1 MHQSNVAGRES
12 LLEWQSRPTAA
23 CATSTCISHCHL
35 LLTMCIYSGLLNVC
49 PIPERNQDIAAIS
62 LAATTEVRR
71 KIGGG
76 GGGGRQ
82 RWVFSLVSLC
92 PESAEQTLLVLV
104 TSMNSRPKAK
114 RYGRT
119 VPDKSTRAE
128 NLLIFFSDTGMPFPF
143 LSPDILT
150 FYR

>member
-1 MHQSNVAGRES
+1 MCVPFLNERYCSNFLGCNNRGPSED
-12 LLEWQSRPTAA
+12 W
-23 CATSTCISHCHL
+23 
-35 LLTMCIYSGLLNVC
+35 
-49 PIPERNQDIAAIS
+49 
-62 LAATTEVRR
+62 
-71 KIGGG
+71 GGVEGKG
-76 GGGGRQ
+76 G
-82 RWVFSLVSLC
+82 FSLVSLC